1 MIKFLSALFKRPAAK
16 GLEQYDDE
24 YVSYCIEQEQ
34 TVSELESALHTS
46 DNPNEIALQT
56 LKTVCTFYDADWAGL
71 LEVDLELGVTTT
83 GWQYHAES
91 KPVMSHKTQEFENI
105 YPMTTWLNALK
116 SGEPIIV
123 LDLPSIAKALPQE
136 YQAYKRMGIHSLI
149 AVPFGPTPLGFL
161 VLKNPA
167 RYRTHTSAVSIF
179 AYVLHRAIAQ
189 RNAIERAKMVLTPKE
204 IRNDNDVIINFF
216 GYMEITTK
224 DGVWREQDFNSPK
237 CSRAIAYIILQGAS
251 AHSAFAIADA
261 LYPEDTM
268 DVETINKNIRG
279 YIYRFR
285 KSFEL
290 ISKHNLI
297 EYTSHGYKVNPAL
310 NIKTDLQQ
318 FDDLWEQAQQVIPLT
333 YKVYM
338 LKRAIKLYKGS
349 VFETACDDHWLVGIA
364 TAYKLKYISIVNE
377 LLSIMAEFNDYDG
390 IHHFALKAIK
400 MVPENIKAHYWL
412 IYSMYHSGAAAIAEK
427 EIGQAKLRLTED
439 EFATLKKYILNDP
452 TLPNSRLFD
461 ES

>member
-1 MIKFLSALFKRPAAK
+1 MVKFLSALFKRPAAK

-34 TVSELESALHTS
+34 TVSKLESALHAS

-71 LEVDLELGVTTT
+71 LELDLELGITTT

-91 KPVMSHKTQEFENI
+91 KPVIPHKMQEFENI
-105 YPMTTWLNALK
+105 YPMKTWLNALK
-116 SGEPIIV
+116 SGEPIII

-136 YQAYKRMGIHSLI
+136 YQTYKRMGIHSLI
-149 AVPFGPTPLGFL
+149 AVPFEPNPLGFL

-204 IRNDNDVIINFF
+204 IKSDNDVIINFF

-224 DGVWREQDFNSPK
+224 DGIWREQDFNSPK

-261 LYPEDTM
+261 LYPEDTI

-349 VFETACDDHWLVGIA
+349 V
-364 TAYKLKYISIVNE
+364 Y
-377 LLSIMAEFNDYDG
+377 
-390 IHHFALKAIK
+390 
-400 MVPENIKAHYWL
+400 
-412 IYSMYHSGAAAIAEK
+412 
-427 EIGQAKLRLTED
+427 RL
-439 EFATLKKYILNDP
+439 
-452 TLPNSRLFD
+452 
-461 ES
+461 